1 MQQLGSGGVTL
12 QGANAWAEE
21 NAEDSDSAEA
31 EAPAPKP
38 ASKPKKPPAAE
49 VTRLCLSPARS
60 DFLH

>member
-1 MQQLGSGGVTL
+1 MTL